1 MSLIVAAVRESA
13 PGETR
18 VALVPAAVGPLKALG
33 LDVLVQAG
41 AGFRAHIS
49 DDAYTA
55 AGASVVPAGEIYR
68 RADIVLCVAP
78 PPDDT
83 RMRRGQT
90 IIGLLEPSQHPERI
104 ERWAADGVT
113 AISLDRIP
121 RTLSRAQTM
130 DVLSSQASVV
140 GYKAALEAAN
150 AYGGYLPMLTTA
162 AGTVKPATVLV
173 LGAGVAGL
181 QAIATARRLGAIVT
195 GYDVRPETRSEITS
209 LGARFLDLGTA
220 AIEASGAGGYAR
232 ELTDAEREAQQAA
245 LDAKIAGFDIVITAA
260 AVPGRRPPLLVSE
273 RALAAMRPGSV
284 VVDTAAG
291 LLGGNVALSKPDETV
306 TVADDVTVIGAGN
319 LAAHVPVAA
328 STAYSRNLKAVLASL
343 IHDGELAIDPEDE
356 VHAAIVLTRPTKNV
370 EGGEPR

>member
-13 PGETR
+13 PGEAR
-18 VALVPAAVGPLKALG
+18 VALVPETVAPLRALG
-33 LDVLVQAG
+33 LEVLVQTG
-41 AGFRAHIS
+41 AGLRAHIP

-55 AGASVVPAGEIYR
+55 AGASVVPAAELFAQ
-68 RADIVLCVAP
+68 ADIVLCVAP
-78 PPDDT
+78 PEDGRLRP
-83 RMRRGQT
+83 GQT
-90 IIGLLEPSQHPERI
+90 VIGLLEASRNPERV
-104 ERWAADGVT
+104 ERWASDGIT

-121 RTLSRAQTM
+121 RTLFRAQTM
-130 DVLSSQASVV
+130 DVLSSQASVA

-150 AYGGYLPMLTTA
+150 AYGSYLPMLTTA

-209 LGARFLDLGTA
+209 LGARFLELDT
-220 AIEASGAGGYAR
+220 AIEASGSGGYAR

-273 RALAAMRPGSV
+273 RALQAMRPGSV
-284 VVDTAAG
+284 VVDTASG
-291 LLGGNVALSKPDETV
+291 PLGGNVALSKPDETV
-306 TVADDVTVIGAGN
+306 TVADDVTVIGAGD
-319 LAAHVPVAA
+319 LAARVPIAA
-328 STAYSRNLKAVLASL
+328 SAAYARNLKAVLASFVR
-343 IHDGELAIDPEDE
+343 DGAFVVDPEDE
-356 VHAAIVLTRPTKNV
+356 VHAAIVLTQPQSDV

>member
-13 PGETR
+13 PGEAR
-18 VALVPAAVGPLKALG
+18 VALVPDVIAPLKALG
-33 LDVLVQAG
+33 LEVLVQVG
-41 AGFRAHIS
+41 AGLRAHIS
-49 DDAYTA
+49 DDAYAA
-55 AGASVVPAGEIYR
+55 AGASVVPADELYA
-68 RADIVLCVAP
+68 RADIVLCVAAP
-78 PPDDT
+78 EDG
-83 RMRRGQT
+83 RLRRGQT
-90 IIGLLEPSQHPERI
+90 VIGLLEPSRNPGRI
-104 ERWAADGVT
+104 TRWVIEGVT

-150 AYGGYLPMLTTA
+150 AYGSYLPMLTTA

-181 QAIATARRLGAIVT
+181 QAIATAHRLGAIVT

-220 AIEASGAGGYAR
+220 AIEASGSGGYAR

-273 RALAAMRPGSV
+273 RALEAMRPGSV

-291 LLGGNVALSKPDETV
+291 PLGGNVALSKPDETV

-319 LAAHVPVAA
+319 LAVHVPVAA
-328 STAYSRNLKAVLASL
+328 STAYARNLKAVLASL
-343 IHDGELAIDPEDE
+343 MRDGEFVVDPEDE
-356 VHAAIVLTRPTKNV
+356 VHAAIVLTHPTKNA